1 MTTQTLSKTEAP
13 VLPEL
18 DRPDAAQIG
27 DEILMASAAATKV
40 RRVRT
45 GTGPSESRAWT
56 QSGSV
61 D

>member
-1 MTTQTLSKTEAP
+1 MTTQTLTLTKQP
-13 VLPEL
+13 VETEL
-18 DRPDAAQIG
+18 DRPDAGQIG
-27 DEILMASAAATKV
+27 DEILLASVAATKV
-40 RRVRT
+40 RRVKT